1 MKLAKNPSGSST
13 TEVYVEAAVLLPG
26 VGYYVTTLCHHCATR
41 LGFLFHLHKPNGF
54 FWLQLPMKL
63 KQRGGTETL
72 SV

>member
-13 TEVYVEAAVLLPG
+13 TEVCMKAAALLPG
-26 VGYYVTTLCHHCATR
+26 VGYYVATLRHDCTTR
-41 LGFLFHLHKPNGF
+41 LGFLFRLHKPNGF

-63 KQRGGTETL
+63 KQRGGTQTL